1 VTPTTDD
8 RSPDRWRLAFVLGLA
23 TLVHVYAVANTTV
36 PSRDAIVFTRYALH
50 LETPGGTWK
59 HPDRQ
64 LDSTIEVIKEN
75 EHPPGYPAAVLLMSK
90 VVRPYFNEAPNAP
103 TAESMGLSAQVV
115 SALAGILL
123 AVPGYFLVRRV
134 FDRNI
139 ATGALA
145 IYEVLPVFV
154 EVTSDGLSDGL
165 FLLTAVT
172 ALWFAA
178 RALDATGRAGA
189 MFNGLGAGLCC
200 GCGSLTRPDSAI
212 VAGAIGLSFAGAL
225 VMRKKAGGDWRA
237 SFAAGFGLV
246 VGWLILAGPYMA
258 LIGGLSN
265 KPASN
270 ELLTGD
276 GDNPVFF
283 QRAKVDAGPVA
294 LPFAVWWH
302 PSTNAGENKA
312 VWAAKGLWAEYWKAA
327 HYLSPFFALLGLFAT
342 RRRLTD
348 ARVAL
353 LLVFFSCFAFAHWFL
368 AWKVGYVSQRHTLP
382 EVFVTCVF
390 ATTAFPFLG
399 ATATR
404 WWGIGWPWMW
414 AWIWVGIF
422 LATALPRDLHSLHE
436 ERAGHKACG
445 LWLREHAEP
454 DIEILDSL
462 AWSEW
467 YAGRTVTKWPNPSPT
482 RAMSSERYVIYEP
495 NDQSPHSRLPRYD
508 EAKRLAMKPD
518 SVMVYKY
525 PEGVPAEEIV
535 VAVYRC
541 QTGKRKK

>member
-1 VTPTTDD
+1 MSSTFDD

-23 TLVHVYAVANTTV
+23 TAVHAFAIANATV

-59 HPDRQ
+59 EPDRQ
-64 LDSTIEVIKEN
+64 LSSSVEVVQEN
-75 EHPPGYPAAVLLMSK
+75 EHPPAYPAAVLAMSK
-90 VVRPYFNEAPNAP
+90 VVRPFFNEPAP
-103 TAESMGLSAQVV
+103 TAESMGLSAQIV
-115 SALAGILL
+115 SGLAGILL

-178 RALDATGRAGA
+178 RALDAAGRTGA
-189 MFNGLGAGLCC
+189 MFNGLGAGLSC
-200 GCGSLTRPDSAI
+200 GLGSLTRPESAI
-212 VAGAIGLSFAGAL
+212 VAGAVGLTFLGTL
-225 VMRKKAGGDWRA
+225 VVRKKTGGAWPVPLL
-237 SFAAGFGLV
+237 AGFSLV
-246 VGWLILAGPYMA
+246 VGWLVVAGPYMM
-258 LIGGLSN
+258 LIGGISN

-270 ELLTGD
+270 EVLSGD
-276 GDNPVFF
+276 GNNPVYF
-283 QRAKVDAGPVA
+283 QRAKADAGPVA
-294 LPFAVWWH
+294 LPLAVWWD
-302 PSTNAGENKA
+302 PVANAGRSKA
-312 VWAAKGLWAEYWKAA
+312 AWAATGLWSEYWKAA
-327 HYLSPFFALLGLFAT
+327 HYLAPFFALLGLCAN
-342 RRRLTD
+342 RRRMTD

-353 LLVFFSCFAFAHWFL
+353 LLVFLACFACAHWFL

-414 AWIWVGIF
+414 GTIWVGIF

-436 ERAGHKACG
+436 ERAGHKECG
-445 LWLREHAEP
+445 LWLRAQP
-454 DIEILDSL
+454 DQDIEILDPL

-482 RAMSSERYVIYEP
+482 RALGPERFVIYEP
-495 NDQSPHSRLPRYD
+495 NGQSPHSRLPRYD

-518 SVMVYKY
+518 SVRVYQY
-525 PEGVPAEEIV
+525 PVGVPPEEIV

-541 QTGKRKK
+541 QTKKKKN